1 MRDWTPEYSA
11 ACAQWAS
18 GTGRVHGLGAG
29 GVGMAALLELMRA
42 RGFQASGC
50 DTSAGR
56 LTRWLDARGIP
67 VAIGHD
73 PAHADAADWIIHTAA
88 VPADHPELL
97 RAHARGVPVTP
108 RGIALA
114 ARMADGHTIAVSG
127 THGKTTTA
135 SLLAQVLRACGVN
148 SSFAIGGEVEPLG
161 GVAGA
166 SPSPHAWLVAE
177 ADESDGTL
185 AWYEPWMLLVN
196 NVDFDHMEHFSGV
209 GEFHAVFER
218 ALRRT
223 RGPVIYGWDDPA
235 ARRLASSQPDA
246 VGFGFGGGAAIRAEH
261 CRVEGAG
268 QRFTLVV
275 HGTAR
280 ADVRLPMTGRH
291 NALNALGA
299 LAAAQAAGVNWA
311 DGAAALAGVVHARRR
326 MDFARRGEI
335 TVVSDYAHHPVE
347 IRAFLGAV
355 RELAGE
361 RRGRLIAIFQPHRY
375 TRTLALGPDFGTAFE
390 GVDRVILA
398 PVYAASEPPL
408 AGGTSA
414 DLILHLRAGRGY
426 AADLADSLDDA
437 WNQAVSD
444 LRPGD
449 WILLIGAGDIERL
462 AARAGEI
469 LPSKDWREK

>member
-11 ACAQWAS
+11 ARERWAS
-18 GTGRVHGLGAG
+18 GAGRVHGLGAG

-56 LTRWLDARGIP
+56 LTRWLEARGVP

-73 PAHADAADWIIHTAA
+73 AAHADAADWIVHTAA
-88 VPADHPELL
+88 VPADHPELR
-97 RAHARGVPVTP
+97 RAHARGIPVTT

-114 ARMADGHTIAVSG
+114 ARMAEGHTIAVSG

-135 SLLAQVLRACGVN
+135 SLLAQVLRACGLD
-148 SSFAIGGEVEPLG
+148 SAFAIGGEVDPLG
-161 GVAGA
+161 GVAGT

-209 GEFHAVFER
+209 EEFHAVFDR

-223 RGPVIYGWDDPA
+223 RGPVIYGWDDSA
-235 ARRLASSQPDA
+235 ARRLASAQPDA
-246 VGFGFGGGAAIRAEH
+246 ISFGFGDGADVRPTRW
-261 CRVEGAG
+261 CVEGAG
-268 QRFTLVV
+268 QRFALVV
-275 HGTAR
+275 HGTER
-280 ADVRLPMTGRH
+280 AEVRLPMTGRH

-299 LAAAQAAGVNWA
+299 LVAAHAAGVDWA
-311 DGAAALAGVVHARRR
+311 DGAAALANAVHARRR

-335 TVVSDYAHHPVE
+335 TVVSDYAHHPAE

-361 RRGRLIAIFQPHRY
+361 RRGRLIALFQPHRY
-375 TRTLALGPDFGTAFE
+375 TRTLALGPDFGPAFE

-398 PVYAASEPPL
+398 PVYAASESPL

-414 DLILHLRAGRGY
+414 DLILHLRAGHGY
-426 AADLADSLDDA
+426 TADLAESLDDA
-437 WNQAVSD
+437 WNWATTD

-449 WILLIGAGDIERL
+449 WLLLIGAGDIERL
-462 AARAGEI
+462 AARAGE
-469 LPSKDWREK
+469 LDPKRGS